1 MFQPATPVVYV
12 IGSLEKAM
20 YSKGLFDEVEADV
33 HLGIARAAAN
43 VDAIVVDNG
52 LQTSTGA
59 LCGEVRTLP
68 VYSVGVTGAFSH
80 LVWQI
85 QTADLHDPHNLAER
99 FRSNAKVGG
108 IVFASILAGKLA
120 VPLVG

>member
-1 MFQPATPVVYV
+1 
-12 IGSLEKAM
+12 M

-68 VYSVGVTGAFSH
+68 VYSVGVTDGKFGMWVGWKQRVSTH
-80 LVWQI
+80 LI
-85 QTADLHDPHNLAER
+85 YFTDP
-99 FRSNAKVGG
+99 
-108 IVFASILAGKLA
+108 
-120 VPLVG
+120 

>member
-68 VYSVGVTGAFSH
+68 VYSVGVTDGESSYERKEDEMQRR
-80 LVWQI
+80 L
-85 QTADLHDPHNLAER
+85 QTHA
-99 FRSNAKVGG
+99 
-108 IVFASILAGKLA
+108 
-120 VPLVG
+120 